1 MFMIDYTEAVINHII
16 PGAYHTARPDESPG
30 DVQADVFETS
40 VRGKGAGQIG
50 DGKMLPGAVNLGGTL
65 STRVGEVPLSSHFL
79 TPCFPR

>member
-40 VRGKGAGQIG
+40 VDRK
-50 DGKMLPGAVNLGGTL
+50 
-65 STRVGEVPLSSHFL
+65 STRLNSSHSDL
-79 TPCFPR
+79 SRMPSSA